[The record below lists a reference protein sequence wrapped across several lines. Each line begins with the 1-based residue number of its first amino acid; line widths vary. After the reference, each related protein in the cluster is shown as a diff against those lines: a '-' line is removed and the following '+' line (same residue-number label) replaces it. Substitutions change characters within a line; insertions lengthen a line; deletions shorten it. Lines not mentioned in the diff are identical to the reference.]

1 MMTAADARASERS
14 ANALIEAWYAS
25 WNAHDVV
32 AAQNLLAADAVLEEP
47 DAPDGG
53 HRGPEAIG
61 AWMSTWLRACPDMHL
76 DEHQRWVSADGSTV
90 ATWFTVRGTFSGPL
104 DPPGFA
110 PTNAAIE
117 VAGMDRTEIRDGLVA
132 RHQIF
137 YDTTT
142 VARQIGAAPQPGTIS
157 ERIAVRL
164 QRWTARGLR
173 RQQASPAARTTAPAC
188 STAPARTGAT

>member
-1 MMTAADARASERS
+1 MTAVDARASERS
-14 ANALIEAWYAS
+14 ADALIEAWYAA
-25 WNAHDVV
+25 WNAHDVAAVQALV
-32 AAQNLLAADAVLEEP
+32 AADGVLEEP
-47 DAPDGG
+47 DAPEGG

-61 AWMSTWLRACPDMHL
+61 AWMSAWFKACPDMHL

-90 ATWFTVRGTFSGPL
+90 ATWFTVRGSFSGPL

-110 PTNAAIE
+110 PTNTAIQ

-142 VARQIGAAPQPGTIS
+142 VARQIGAAPLPGTIG
-157 ERIAVRL
+157 ERIAIGL

-173 RQQASPAARTTAPAC
+173 RRSTSPIQ
-188 STAPARTGAT
+188 SMEGS